1 MCSKMKVISDFIS
14 SLNLLR
20 NYFYVT
26 PVHTHSDFVM
36 LPGFIDFT
44 ADEVVSLANVF
55 ASALC

>member
-1 MCSKMKVISDFIS
+1 MFEDESDFRFYLIS
-14 SLNLLR
+14 KSVTQ
-20 NYFYVT
+20 YFYVT